1 MQKTFI
7 FCLVLLFISI
17 TTNAQRDFR
26 SGYIILSSGDT
37 LRGEIDFARDA
48 RMSQSCLFRIDKNV
62 APRNYSPD
70 EIKAYRLDDGRY
82 FISENIPGRGRI
94 FLEYLVDGK
103 LNIYHDADLRNE
115 YYYVRKEGDSIR
127 ELKKGGRI
135 KEVDGVQYKLPPLEA
150 QGLLSALTNDAPQ
163 FQSRIRNIKSLDQ
176 RYLVSLAVDYH
187 NAVCNDQKCMV
198 FEKTLPP
205 VRISVQPY
213 FGYSIYFPV
222 SKVAY
227 EYGGFVHIS
236 LPLQNERMYVKTGL
250 VRGDI
255 PLDFIYSGKY
265 YKVPFHIRYLAP
277 GKELRPEL
285 SFGPDLYFINGVGEN
300 YMEFTFNA
308 MAALNINLYKNKLY
322 LTVGADLNSLP
333 VGEIFDNR
341 GTNLFYSSTVFSGL
355 YFTF

>member
-1 MQKTFI
+1 
-7 FCLVLLFISI
+7 
-17 TTNAQRDFR
+17 
-26 SGYIILSSGDT
+26 
-37 LRGEIDFARDA
+37 
-48 RMSQSCLFRIDKNV
+48 
-62 APRNYSPD
+62 
-70 EIKAYRLDDGRY
+70 
-82 FISENIPGRGRI
+82 
-94 FLEYLVDGK
+94 
-103 LNIYHDADLRNE
+103 
-115 YYYVRKEGDSIR
+115 
-127 ELKKGGRI
+127 
-135 KEVDGVQYKLPPLEA
+135 
-150 QGLLSALTNDAPQ
+150 
-163 FQSRIRNIKSLDQ
+163 
-176 RYLVSLAVDYH
+176 
-187 NAVCNDQKCMV
+187 
-198 FEKTLPP
+198 
-205 VRISVQPY
+205 
-213 FGYSIYFPV
+213 
-222 SKVAY
+222 
-227 EYGGFVHIS
+227 
-236 LPLQNERMYVKTGL
+236 MYVKTGL